1 MKVAIIGANGFIGR
15 HLTAFLSKNKSVEL
29 FLFGRSKSNNG
40 SMLPNYKVIDLKQG
54 ETWKEDLRGMDI
66 VYYLA
71 SSSIPATTWHEP
83 LNEVH
88 DNLIPFLNFMEF
100 MSTTACKKVVF
111 VSSAGTV
118 YGPSNVKLQ
127 EDSNKN
133 PFSPYGIVKLTME
146 HFLNYYQAKYN
157 IQYDV
162 YRISNVYGEGQDIKK
177 GLGVIN
183 IFLDNILKNGAAA
196 VFGNGSNTRNYIYV
210 GDVVR
215 LMALS
220 IDYPEKSGIYNLAS
234 NDTLSINE
242 LIDLMKSTIDKPF
255 EVEYRD
261 GRQSDNSFIDLD
273 NKKILDL
280 ANSFRFTDIE
290 EGILKT
296 YNSLKTQ

>member
-1 MKVAIIGANGFIGR
+1 MKVAIIGANGFIGK
-15 HLTAFLSKNKSVEL
+15 HLTAVLSKNKAVEL

-40 SMLPNYKVIDLKQG
+40 NMLPNYKVIDLKQG
-54 ETWKEDLRGMDI
+54 ESWKEDLKEMDI

-71 SSSIPATTWHEP
+71 SASIPATTWHEP
-83 LNEVH
+83 LNEVY
-88 DNLIPFLNFMEF
+88 DNLLPYLNFMEF
-100 MSTTACKKVVF
+100 MATTACKKVVF
-111 VSSAGTV
+111 ISSAGTV

-162 YRISNVYGEGQDIKK
+162 YRISNVYGEGQDVSK

-183 IFLDNILKNGAAA
+183 IFLENIMKNGAAA

-210 GDVVR
+210 GDVVK

-220 IDYPEKSGIYNLAS
+220 LEHPEKSGVYNLSS

-242 LIDLMKSTIDKPF
+242 LIEVMKSTIDKPF
-255 EVEYRD
+255 KIEYRE

-273 NKKILDL
+273 NQKILDL
-280 ANSFRFTDIE
+280 ANSFQFTGIE

-296 YNSLKTQ
+296 YNSLKT